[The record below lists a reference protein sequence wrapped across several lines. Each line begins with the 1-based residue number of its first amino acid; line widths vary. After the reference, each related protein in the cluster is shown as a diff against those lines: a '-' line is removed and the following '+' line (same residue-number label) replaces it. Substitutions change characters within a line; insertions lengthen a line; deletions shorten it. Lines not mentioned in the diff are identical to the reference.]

1 MSNWYIGHWLIFPCI
16 SQGFCHNILRD
27 MKYSKKAI
35 LIVVHKYTR
44 LRNPC
49 HTNHNTNSKYSWNWW
64 ICRFVK
70 NIISREVCIEIIHWH
85 IIVSDP
91 KNLIGIHHIKRLARG
106 RNLNAFETFLLTFE
120 NLFWAYFCD
129 FCLYSCIQEIVWM
142 VFRIC
147 VCLLS
152 FVSGE
157 ERERKLEM
165 SSQDILQES
174 A

>member
-1 MSNWYIGHWLIFPCI
+1 M
-16 SQGFCHNILRD
+16 IL
-27 MKYSKKAI
+27 M
-35 LIVVHKYTR
+35 
-44 LRNPC
+44 
-49 HTNHNTNSKYSWNWW
+49 
-64 ICRFVK
+64 
-70 NIISREVCIEIIHWH
+70 EVYVEIIDWH
-85 IIVSDP
+85 INVCDP
-91 KNLIGIHHIKRLARG
+91 KNLIIVHLIKRLARG

>member
-1 MSNWYIGHWLIFPCI
+1 MIW
-16 SQGFCHNILRD
+16 
-27 MKYSKKAI
+27 
-35 LIVVHKYTR
+35 
-44 LRNPC
+44 
-49 HTNHNTNSKYSWNWW
+49 
-64 ICRFVK
+64 
-70 NIISREVCIEIIHWH
+70 REVYVAYIHVH
-85 IIVSDP
+85 INVSDP
-91 KNLIGIHHIKRLARG
+91 KNVIRVDLIKRLARG
-106 RNLNAFETFLLTFE
+106 RNLNAFQTFLLTFE
-120 NLFWAYFCD
+120 NLLWAYFCD

-165 SSQDILQES
+165 SSQDILQER